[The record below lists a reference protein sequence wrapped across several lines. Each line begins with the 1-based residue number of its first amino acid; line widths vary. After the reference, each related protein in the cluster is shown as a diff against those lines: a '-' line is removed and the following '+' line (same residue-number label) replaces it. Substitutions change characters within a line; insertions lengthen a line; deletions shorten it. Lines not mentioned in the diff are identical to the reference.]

1 MAWKKLSVKERKF
14 VLRTAEKE
22 DIRRVSVILDTTI
35 PDQNKVNAINIF
47 LEPVL
52 AFFMPVLFFSHE
64 DLSEVDLKI
73 KRLLTER
80 EVTYPQHLSTLFYA
94 SRSVGGCGFKEVTN
108 IDLQRNQE
116 QVSFK
121 TASKDPKLEAVVQF
135 QEDKEVED

>member
-1 MAWKKLSVKERKF
+1 M
-14 VLRTAEKE
+14 
-22 DIRRVSVILDTTI
+22 

-47 LEPVL
+47 VVPVL
-52 AFFMPVLFFSHE
+52 AFFIPVLFFSHE

-80 EVTYPQHLSTLFYA
+80 EVRHPQRLNTLLYA
-94 SRSVGGCGFKEVTN
+94 SRSVGGRELKEVTH

-121 TASKDPKLEAVVQF
+121 SHHI
-135 QEDKEVED
+135 